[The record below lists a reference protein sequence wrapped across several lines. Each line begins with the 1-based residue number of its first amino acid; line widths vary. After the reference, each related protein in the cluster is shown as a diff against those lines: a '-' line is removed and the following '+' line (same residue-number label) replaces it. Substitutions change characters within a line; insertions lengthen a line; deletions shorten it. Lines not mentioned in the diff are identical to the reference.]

1 MEGGANE
8 ENAGRFGRAVWDGDG
23 TQFFY
28 LTGRT
33 RLMFTRVGLLRGFA
47 ASSNVVYVQ
56 SEHEDYLGPL
66 DFPGFQARSKDKRSR
81 GGRWSWTFNLD
92 QKRS

>member
-1 MEGGANE
+1 MCVSGGWGVVEGGANE

-33 RLMFTRVGLLRGFA
+33 RLMFTRVGLLRDFA
-47 ASSNVVYVQ
+47 ASSNAALRP
-56 SEHEDYLGPL
+56 E
-66 DFPGFQARSKDKRSR
+66 
-81 GGRWSWTFNLD
+81 
-92 QKRS
+92 